1 MAASPLLAVALGR
14 VSIFITY
21 FTAWF
26 VVARNL
32 KSLVRNSF
40 GVQQAFLV
48 LIVTVAALMQST
60 V

>member
-26 VVARNL
+26 VVARKL

-40 GVQQAFLV
+40 GVMQAFLV
-48 LIVTVAALMQST
+48 LVATMATLLQ
-60 V
+60 